1 MNTNNK
7 YEEELK
13 GGHAPD
19 QTMFSLSWDIE
30 ELNLLNHDGRTLHDV
45 LPPFKL
51 ADSQHDIKPSIN
63 AYIY

>member
-30 ELNLLNHDGRTLHDV
+30 ELNFLNHDGRKLHGEI
-45 LPPFKL
+45 
-51 ADSQHDIKPSIN
+51 ATI
-63 AYIY
+63 